1 MRPGTKT
8 ICLATTLRRSAEALT
23 VCHLCE
29 ANRGV
34 SRPCVPTYSFCRS
47 TCLLCMG
54 ALDGHAGSQTCW
66 AKQKQHEQLSTKT
79 DLQHAHNTC
88 RPISHGPPQRDTHFS
103 ANTPTPPPLAS
114 PTKNLV
120 LGTDRH
126 TNNNWADASLDNN
139 ALPALPKPAPSTE
152 PTLNNA
158 PPNHIPGSSLQ

>member
-8 ICLATTLRRSAEALT
+8 ICLATTLRRSAKALT
-23 VCHLCE
+23 VRHLCE

-34 SRPCVPTYSFCRS
+34 SRPCLHTRS
-47 TCLLCMG
+47 VGQPACF
-54 ALDGHAGSQTCW
+54 AWGHWMDMQA
-66 AKQKQHEQLSTKT
+66 AKHVGRNKNSTS
-79 DLQHAHNTC
+79 NC
-88 RPISHGPPQRDTHFS
+88 PQRQISSTHIIHVDPS
-103 ANTPTPPPLAS
+103 AMVHPDETHISVPIRQRHPLAS

-139 ALPALPKPAPSTE
+139 ASPALPKPAPSTE